1 LALEFFLVQEAEE
14 QQQLLSDP
22 NPTTSNAQGS
32 PDVWL
37 QYEIED
43 TGIGALFSTCTFF
56 SLVVE

>member
-1 LALEFFLVQEAEE
+1 MQEAEE

-43 TGIGALFSTCTFF
+43 TGIGALFITCTFF
-56 SLVVE
+56 LLVVE

>member
-1 LALEFFLVQEAEE
+1 LEFFLVQKAEE

-32 PDVWL
+32 PDIWL

-43 TGIGALFSTCTFF
+43 TGIGALFNTCTFF
-56 SLVVE
+56 LRVVE